1 MIMCCSA
8 ASLHLHLLNVS
19 HGVYDSM
26 QTHAIPYS
34 FFGSVVCISRSREHN
49 CPSYV
54 LLGRKMIIPYSNTQ
68 ADIREFE
75 SNNCLECCHEV
86 RSGRQNVHAMQAW
99 KNNKLVSESA
109 NCPAF
114 KSADSFVQVCNLV
127 HDFLSPSLI
136 TQV

>member
-1 MIMCCSA
+1 MVDKMCM
-8 ASLHLHLLNVS
+8 LR
-19 HGVYDSM
+19 
-26 QTHAIPYS
+26 
-34 FFGSVVCISRSREHN
+34 RS
-49 CPSYV
+49 
-54 LLGRKMIIPYSNTQ
+54 
-68 ADIREFE
+68 
-75 SNNCLECCHEV
+75 
-86 RSGRQNVHAMQAW
+86 MQAW

>member
-54 LLGRKMIIPYSNTQ
+54 LLGRKMIFPYSNTQ

-75 SNNCLECCHEV
+75 SSNCLECCHEV
-86 RSGRQNVHAMQAW
+86 RSGRQNVHA
-99 KNNKLVSESA
+99 NKVYAGMEE
-109 NCPAF
+109 
-114 KSADSFVQVCNLV
+114 QQIGIRVCK
-127 HDFLSPSLI
+127 LSGL
-136 TQV
+136 